1 MNFRLALTAVAFAT
15 VLPVAALAHTQQEQ
29 QACMDD
35 AFNVCGQYIP
45 DRDRVAACLF
55 ANKAKISQAC
65 RTVLNRYPAPGSS
78 SQNRIK
84 SSTVR

>member
-1 MNFRLALTAVAFAT
+1 
-15 VLPVAALAHTQQEQ
+15 
-29 QACMDD
+29 
-35 AFNVCGQYIP
+35 
-45 DRDRVAACLF
+45 VAACLF

-78 SQNRIK
+78 TQNRIK